1 MAKKKP
7 LQPLQSQITDTQR
20 INHFESLMKNE
31 APTQKTMAVLQLV
44 LNGSSLRDALD
55 KGITPAVAK
64 ATEPKDDADDD
75 FDSEDDE

>member
-20 INHFESLMKNE
+20 INHLESLMRNE

-44 LNGSSLRDALD
+44 LNGSNLRDVLD
-55 KGITPAVAK
+55 KGISPATPAVH
-64 ATEPKDDADDD
+64 DDDD
-75 FDSEDDE
+75 FDSDDE